1 MLISPKDTIRYLS
14 AHDNTYIRYFRGHS
28 APVTTLALSPG
39 SDDFISASLDNTVK
53 LWDLRSTN
61 PSHTLNI
68 TGPYLATYDPGAVV
82 LAIACPAT
90 QIVMLYDARQVDAD
104 PFATFKVGPYITQFT
119 QGRAGATERH
129 TPGDWT
135 KLEFS
140 VDSKKLLIATSGPG
154 HFVIDAYDGPLIA
167 YLPKTN
173 GTTNRISP
181 ALRSRVA
188 PLTPATPAQA
198 PRNAGVTGTGDACFS
213 PDSRFVLGGSGEAG
227 MLVWDLN
234 IADAA
239 RAGGDSNGNG
249 IKQEDTTMSGTSG
262 SKLFDAKEKVLLPS
276 HVIGEERKDAGM
288 ASVVGYNPRHN
299 LVATADRQV
308 VFWVPDLE

>member
-1 MLISPKDTIRYLS
+1 
-14 AHDNTYIRYFRGHS
+14 
-28 APVTTLALSPG
+28 
-39 SDDFISASLDNTVK
+39 
-53 LWDLRSTN
+53 
-61 PSHTLNI
+61 
-68 TGPYLATYDPGAVV
+68 
-82 LAIACPAT
+82 
-90 QIVMLYDARQVDAD
+90 
-104 PFATFKVGPYITQFT
+104 
-119 QGRAGATERH
+119 
-129 TPGDWT
+129 
-135 KLEFS
+135 
-140 VDSKKLLIATSGPG
+140 
-154 HFVIDAYDGPLIA
+154 
-167 YLPKTN
+167 
-173 GTTNRISP
+173 
-181 ALRSRVA
+181 
-188 PLTPATPAQA
+188 
-198 PRNAGVTGTGDACFS
+198 
-213 PDSRFVLGGSGEAG
+213 